1 MVHSASREA
10 TRAAQVRSSNAR
22 ESPESMS
29 PSVEPGGG
37 ATRGEDYAERLIRL
51 QTAAWKR
58 WLDVQAPF
66 RWNLK
71 RLDPGFTLDI
81 GCGIGRNL
89 QHLPGHSVGIDTNEY
104 CVRAARTRGFTAFT
118 PDEFR
123 RSTEYNRPNRFDA
136 ILLAHVA
143 EHMTE
148 DQVVALLQEYE
159 ALMRPGGK
167 LILISPQEAGFRS
180 DPTHVELMDFT
191 RLARISGRL
200 RFQPER
206 AFSFPFPRWAG
217 RLFTYNEFVVVS
229 RKRALAASIT
239 TNA

>member
-1 MVHSASREA
+1 MAAASGRKTLTKA
-10 TRAAQVRSSNAR
+10 
-22 ESPESMS
+22 
-29 PSVEPGGG
+29 
-37 ATRGEDYAERLIRL
+37 YAERLIRL
-51 QTAAWKR
+51 QTAGWKQ

-66 RWNLK
+66 RWNLR

-89 QHLPGHSVGIDTNEY
+89 AHLPGRAVGVDTNEH
-104 CVRAARTRGFTAFT
+104 CVRAAKARGFTAFT

-123 RSTEYNRPNRFDA
+123 TSEYRRPGRFDS

-159 ALMRPGGK
+159 PLIRPEGR
-167 LILISPQEAGFRS
+167 LIMMTPQEAGFRS
-180 DPTHVELMDFT
+180 DATHVELMDFA
-191 RLARISGRL
+191 RLARISVRL
-200 RFQPER
+200 GFRVER
-206 AFSFPFPRWAG
+206 TFSFPFPRWAG

-229 RKRALAASIT
+229 TRPARRAA
-239 TNA
+239 